1 MFDDDKALGQAPG
14 NLPFA
19 PEPVPSQTAPVV
31 ENTPPDALEAGLLR
45 RKSDVENS
53 LPPASHEMMGA
64 PQQPSFV
71 SSMPQ
76 MGSHQQPMM
85 SMGYTTKEPVLGK
98 ILAGIITVALIGV
111 VGFGGWYGY
120 IHIVQPL
127 LKGKGATTPVVP
139 PTAPSTTGV
148 PAPTPAAVVPNVAPI
163 PTTSVQTQTNND
175 TILFGEQTDSD
186 KDGLTDRRE
195 RELGTDPYKA
205 DTDGDGLSDGDEV
218 LIWGTDP
225 LNPDTDGD
233 GYKDGDEVKNGY
245 NPLGPGKLFNVPTS
259 TTPARPVQGTSSSAT
274 NNVPSL

>member
-1 MFDDDKALGQAPG
+1 MFDDDKAVGQAPG

-19 PEPVPSQTAPVV
+19 PEPAPSQTAPV
-31 ENTPPDALEAGLLR
+31 ENAPPDALDAGLLR
-45 RKSDVENS
+45 RKVDVENS
-53 LPPASHEMMGA
+53 LPPAGHEMMNA

-76 MGSHQQPMM
+76 MGAQQPMM

-98 ILAGIITVALIGV
+98 VLAGILTVVLIGV

-120 IHIVQPL
+120 VHIVQPL
-127 LKGKGATTPVVP
+127 LKGKNGATPAASPVP
-139 PTAPSTTGV
+139 PSTTGTSV
-148 PAPTPAAVVPNVAPI
+148 PPPTAVVPNVAPI

-195 RELGTDPYKA
+195 RELGTDPYKT
-205 DTDGDGLSDGDEV
+205 DTDTDGLSDGDEV

-259 TTPARPVQGTSSSAT
+259 TPTRSVPSTSSSAT